1 MSETLIKQNGK
12 IIILTKKKS
21 FLNFFLLMYL
31 DMIQI
36 KGKAHLNWKMELLT
50 NNMNIYIYIILYII
64 RLMFFVLV
72 LVPLV

>member
-31 DMIQI
+31 DIQI